1 MQHARPNY
9 LIPSPLS
16 ARSPN
21 HQCNPDTM
29 LQKVALCYNSYSG
42 CQASERLLFPN
53 EANYPPSQLK
63 IEPRPPNEPKQT
75 HRPRSRGQGLC
86 WKLFPHPDRLL
97 SSAQVATVT
106 KEMTPISPKPA
117 SQPSEIG
124 GYSIIRALSDQ
135 SWLAE
140 AAGARR
146 VVLKLLDDDCLWKAQ
161 LHPSVKDRLAR
172 VRELAH
178 AGVANLYGV
187 ERDGVLTYLVWDY
200 VEGISLDEF
209 AASSR
214 CNVRDLLVMA
224 RELVLSVEVLHA
236 RGIVHGMLKS
246 SNVIIGIDSRP
257 VLTHVSPLLYTN
269 PQQDLATL
277 VGMLGDLLESRGES
291 DSVLGK
297 LLQQAGEEEWPLR
310 KLALRL
316 GALIDARDTDA
327 GDVAEKGSADR
338 IKRRALLGA
347 GATAVL
353 GVALFFG
360 LKQYASART
369 PKPPV
374 APQATPAAMQPA
386 PHAENA
392 VATRARP

>member
-1 MQHARPNY
+1 
-9 LIPSPLS
+9 
-16 ARSPN
+16 
-21 HQCNPDTM
+21 
-29 LQKVALCYNSYSG
+29 
-42 CQASERLLFPN
+42 
-53 EANYPPSQLK
+53 
-63 IEPRPPNEPKQT
+63 
-75 HRPRSRGQGLC
+75 
-86 WKLFPHPDRLL
+86 
-97 SSAQVATVT
+97 
-106 KEMTPISPKPA
+106 MTPISPQPAPA
-117 SQPSEIG
+117 SSEIG

-140 AAGARR
+140 AAGRR

-178 AGVANLYGV
+178 PGVANLYGV
-187 ERDGVLTYLVWDY
+187 ERDGGLTYLVWDY

-214 CNVRDLLVMA
+214 CSLRDLLVMA

-246 SNVIIGIDSRP
+246 SNVIISTTSRA
-257 VLTHVSPLLYTN
+257 VLTHISPLLYNN
-269 PQQDLATL
+269 PAQDVATL
-277 VGMLGDLLESRGES
+277 VGMLEGLLESRSET

-297 LLQQAGEEEWPLR
+297 LLQQAADEEWPLR

-316 GALIDARDTDA
+316 GALIEARDTDA
-327 GDVAEKGSADR
+327 SEPVEKASADR
-338 IKRRALLGA
+338 IKRRALMGA
-347 GATAVL
+347 GATALL
-353 GVALFFG
+353 GLALFLG

-369 PKPPV
+369 PKAPV

-386 PHAENA
+386 PHPENA
-392 VATRARP
+392 VATRARL